1 MKTGSIFIILLTGLL
16 LSSCSKDNA
25 YRNTNTPP
33 DNPSGTAFQ
42 DVTYA
47 TNTNWLGQQE
57 DLKLDVY
64 QPANMVDGVKYPLL
78 VWIHGGGLVGGDK
91 SSSDKFCTAI
101 ANKGFIVSS
110 INYRLGWTQDENN
123 TCNGDTTQ
131 AKEASYRAVQDARAA
146 LRFLVANAT
155 TYDIDTSWVFIGGA
169 SAGGIITL
177 NTSYYTQQLADDFM
191 PDITA
196 KLGSLD
202 QGNTL
207 KNTYQIKGILSM
219 WGGMSRPE
227 IITAANAKPTIFYHG
242 TADQVVPFDI
252 SHYYTCDN
260 FPASYGTK
268 PLYER
273 LTTLGIP
280 AVAHIE
286 PGGGHGVFNDDFL
299 VSNSVCFLNSLMS
312 KTPEKGYYV
321 GDNAMSCK

>member
-1 MKTGSIFIILLTGLL
+1 MKTGSIYLLLVAGLL
-16 LSSCSKDNA
+16 LFSCSKDNA
-25 YRNTNTPP
+25 YQEINQPNNPP
-33 DNPSGTAFQ
+33 TDADFT

-47 TNTNWLGQQE
+47 TNTNWLGQQQE
-57 DLKLDVY
+57 LKLDVY
-64 QPANMVDGVKYPLL
+64 QPSNMVTGVKYPLL

-91 SSSDKFCTAI
+91 SSSDKFCKSI
-101 ANKGFIVSS
+101 ADKGFIVSS

-123 TCNGDTTQ
+123 TCNGDTTE

-146 LRFLVANAT
+146 FRFLVANAT
-155 TYDIDTSWVFIGGA
+155 TYDIDTSWIFIGGA
-169 SAGGIITL
+169 SAGGIIAL
-177 NTSYYTQQLADDFM
+177 NTSYYTQQIMDAYM
-191 PDITA
+191 PSVSA
-196 KLGSLD
+196 KLGALD

-207 KNTYQIKGILSM
+207 TNTYQIKGILSM

-227 IITAANAKPTIFYHG
+227 VITAANAKPTIFYHG

-273 LTTLGIP
+273 LTNLGVP

-299 VSNSVCFLNSLMS
+299 ITNSVCFLNSLMS

-321 GDNAMSCK
+321 GDNATSCK